1 MIPCRTIQD
10 NKVTTE
16 EYEERHVRLEEL
28 VYESTKHVLDSREM
42 VSLAEYIADD
52 LKSSE
57 LMTLICCL
65 MKKTGVE
72 ISVSVC
78 RS

>member
-1 MIPCRTIQD
+1 M
-10 NKVTTE
+10 TTE
-16 EYEERHVRLEEL
+16 QYEKQDVRLEEL
-28 VYESTKHVLDSREM
+28 VYESTKYVLDSRER
-42 VSLAEYIADD
+42 VTLAEYIAGD

-65 MKKTGVE
+65 MNKTGVE